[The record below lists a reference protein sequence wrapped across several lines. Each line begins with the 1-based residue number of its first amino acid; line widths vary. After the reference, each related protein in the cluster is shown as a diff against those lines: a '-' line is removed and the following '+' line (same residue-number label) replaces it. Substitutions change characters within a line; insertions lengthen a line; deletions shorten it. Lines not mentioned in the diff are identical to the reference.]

1 MEIANGRGIFTG
13 LIICISE
20 KLKNQLVAFALL
32 ISSLFFDLGKQ
43 NPYPVICSQHKRVRC
58 PANLLN
64 VAWLV
69 KRAPH
74 TAQLD
79 RWSSEWM
86 RRWRPNDPGELRAR
100 PQTGHI

>member
-1 MEIANGRGIFTG
+1 MEWAYLLGSLLLFPRSQG
-13 LIICISE
+13 S
-20 KLKNQLVAFALL
+20 VAFALP
-32 ISSLFFDLGKQ
+32 ISSLCFDLGKQ
-43 NPYPVICSQHKRVRC
+43 NPHPVICSQTERFRW

-79 RWSSEWM
+79 LWSSEWI
-86 RRWRPNDPGELRAR
+86 RR
-100 PQTGHI
+100 